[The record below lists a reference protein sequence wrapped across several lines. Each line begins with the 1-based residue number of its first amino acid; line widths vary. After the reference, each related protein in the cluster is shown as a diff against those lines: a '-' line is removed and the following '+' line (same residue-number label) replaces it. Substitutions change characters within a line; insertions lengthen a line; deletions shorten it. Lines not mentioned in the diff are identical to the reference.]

1 MKQRRHRLFVSIA
14 PFLVATVAAANDTA
28 DLEAR
33 ARALT
38 AVSACF
44 APTFSPDGKQIAFLS
59 DMTGT
64 PQVWVVPTAGGWPT
78 KLTSFNDPVG
88 SVAWSPTGEWLAYS
102 VSPGGGM
109 NSQVFLMRP
118 DGTGNKKIA
127 GGGKAVTWMGLW
139 QPDGK
144 TITISSNQRQAVAI
158 DAYLYDVPTGEM
170 KRVTEDA
177 MGMNAVVEFTPDH
190 SKALVLRMLDQYQ
203 AHPFLLD
210 LATGARTELTHHEN
224 PGIWRGGGL
233 AGNDTVYMHSN
244 LDRDFVAFARVK
256 LDATGKPGPLEVIAA
271 RDDADLEHFELTPD
285 RSAAALLW
293 NVAGRSELELMDLRT
308 TDRTLVPLPSEVAD
322 SLRFSP
328 DGNLLAMVLGGSTV
342 VPDIFVLDRRTGTL
356 SQVTHSPHPGVDL
369 ATLVRPTLVRYRAH
383 DGIDLSGWLYRPH
396 GASGPG
402 RVVLSFHGGPS
413 AQETPALRTDYQA
426 LLSAGISVFAPNV
439 RGSTG
444 FGKRFENADNGAL
457 RHDAIKDIATSAQY
471 LIDQRIAAPGRIG
484 ITGMSYGGYM
494 TWAGIAFLPDLFS
507 AAVAQFGLVNF
518 ETYFSHQVA
527 WKAAILTTE
536 YGDPR
541 TSPEMMR
548 GLSPLHRMDQVKAP
562 VLILHGA
569 NDTGVPVVESEQAKA
584 ALEKNG
590 KTVKFILVPDEGHGF
605 QQLEHR
611 VLSTVETVRWFEQY
625 L

>member
-1 MKQRRHRLFVSIA
+1 MVGVPNEEMGEEVKAVVQLAPGIDAERRRSRAELLAYAREHIAHYKCPRSIDFMASCRACRRASSTSGCSRTTTGATRLADRLKHQLHRHLIATVMLGAASIA
-14 PFLVATVAAANDTA
+14 VANDA
-28 DLEAR
+28 SDLEAR

-38 AVSACF
+38 SVGACF

-78 KLTSFNDPVG
+78 KLTAFTDPVG

-102 VSPGGGM
+102 VAPGGGM

-127 GGGKAVTWMGLW
+127 GGGEAVTWMGLW

-144 TITISSNQRQAVAI
+144 TFTLSSNQRHAVAI

-233 AGNDTVYMHSN
+233 AGDDTVYIHSN
-244 LDRDFVAFARVK
+244 LDRDFVAFARIRIGR
-256 LDATGKPGPLEVIAA
+256 DGKPGPLEVIAG

-293 NVAGRSELELMDLRT
+293 NVAGQSELEIMDLRT
-308 TDRTLVPLPSEVAD
+308 NARTRVPLPSEAAD
-322 SLRFSP
+322 ALRFSR
-328 DGNLLAMVLGGSTV
+328 DGNLLAMVIGGSTV
-342 VPDIFVLDRRTGTL
+342 VPDIFVLDRRTGKL

-369 ATLVRPTLVRYRAH
+369 ATLVRPR
-383 DGIDLSGWLYRPH
+383 SF
-396 GASGPG
+396 AS
-402 RVVLSFHGGPS
+402 R
-413 AQETPALRTDYQA
+413 RTTV
-426 LLSAGISVFAPNV
+426 SISPV
-439 RGSTG
+439 GSTG
-444 FGKRFENADNGAL
+444 
-457 RHDAIKDIATSAQY
+457 
-471 LIDQRIAAPGRIG
+471 
-484 ITGMSYGGYM
+484 
-494 TWAGIAFLPDLFS
+494 
-507 AAVAQFGLVNF
+507 
-518 ETYFSHQVA
+518 
-527 WKAAILTTE
+527 
-536 YGDPR
+536 
-541 TSPEMMR
+541 R
-548 GLSPLHRMDQVKAP
+548 G
-562 VLILHGA
+562 
-569 NDTGVPVVESEQAKA
+569 E
-584 ALEKNG
+584 
-590 KTVKFILVPDEGHGF
+590 
-605 QQLEHR
+605 
-611 VLSTVETVRWFEQY
+611 
-625 L
+625 